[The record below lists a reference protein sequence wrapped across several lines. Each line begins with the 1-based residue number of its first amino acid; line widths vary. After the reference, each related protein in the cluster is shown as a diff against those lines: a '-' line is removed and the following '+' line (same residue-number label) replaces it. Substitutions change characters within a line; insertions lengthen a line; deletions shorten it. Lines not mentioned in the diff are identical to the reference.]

1 MLLQCG
7 TEGGVG
13 DEPPAAAAWLGA
25 TTLDSLTELNEIA
38 LALLAEQAVAPGV
51 PGPLLREVAAA
62 WGGLDAEARRR
73 AAACPYLLL
82 DAGFA
87 DRERWRPPAAGES
100 GRSFGAAFFSVP
112 GTVEVARLTLIFA
125 WHLARAQSIAAR
137 VLLGVPPACVALIAA
152 LTLRQIH
159 ALAERHP
166 HWLRPR
172 WPSRREWWRALL
184 AAAASGEPRALER
197 VRLHGLTL
205 LATGVRA
212 VAAPE
217 LATAAPL
224 ALRSAAP
231 LRCVI
236 SPAGT
241 ASTAP
246 SPRSPAR
253 P

>member
-7 TEGGVG
+7 MDGEAG
-13 DEPPAAAAWLGA
+13 DEVRPAAAWLAA
-25 TTLDSLTELNEIA
+25 TTFDSLTELNETA
-38 LALLAEQAVAPGV
+38 LALLAEQAAAPGV

-62 WGGLDAEARRR
+62 WGGLDAAARRR

-87 DRERWRPPAAGES
+87 DRERWRMPAAGES
-100 GRSFGAAFFSVP
+100 GRGVGAAFFGVP
-112 GTVEVARLTLIFA
+112 ATVEVARLTLTFA
-125 WHLARAQSIAAR
+125 WHLTRSQSVAAR
-137 VLLGVPPACVALIAA
+137 VLLGIPPACAALIAA

-172 WPSRREWWRALL
+172 WPSHPHWWRALL

-197 VRLHGLTL
+197 ARLHGLTL
-205 LATGVRA
+205 LAAEARTLAR
-212 VAAPE
+212 PE
-217 LATAAPL
+217 LASAPPAAP
-224 ALRSAAP
+224 RPAAP
-231 LRCVI
+231 VSCVI

>member
-1 MLLQCG
+1 MLLHCG

-13 DEPPAAAAWLGA
+13 DEPPAAAWLGA

-38 LALLAEQAVAPGV
+38 LALLAEQAVAPGM
-51 PGPLLREVAAA
+51 PGALLREVAAA
-62 WGGLDAEARRR
+62 WGGLDAQARRR

-100 GRSFGAAFFSVP
+100 GRSAGAAFFSVP
-112 GTVEVARLTLIFA
+112 ATVEVARLTLIFA
-125 WHLARAQSIAAR
+125 WHLARAQSVAAR

-159 ALAERHP
+159 TLAERHP

-172 WPSRREWWRALL
+172 WPAQREWWRALL
-184 AAAASGEPRALER
+184 AAADSGEPRALER
-197 VRLHGLTL
+197 ARLHGLTL
-205 LATGVRA
+205 LAAEARL
-212 VAAPE
+212 VAAP
-217 LATAAPL
+217 ATARPPVPRPAAPL
-224 ALRSAAP
+224 GYI
-231 LRCVI
+231 I

-241 ASTAP
+241 VSTAP
-246 SPRSPAR
+246 SPRFPAR